1 MAPQRARTTIC
12 FAERGVAQVDHGTVP
27 RLTVFE
33 HVPGA
38 RVFSDLF
45 PDYRLP
51 NGMKAFCYYDAG
63 ACLPF
68 LWHWGLLHIQPAS
81 LEAVLSFSGWYGCTP
96 GGMP

>member
-1 MAPQRARTTIC
+1 MGRCLA
-12 FAERGVAQVDHGTVP
+12 
-27 RLTVFE
+27 LTVFE

-63 ACLPF
+63 QCLLAMPVAM
-68 LWHWGLLHIQPAS
+68 GLAAQTAWKP
-81 LEAVLSFSGWYGCTP
+81 
-96 GGMP
+96 

>member
-1 MAPQRARTTIC
+1 MLLLQGQTLRVVMAPQRARTTIC

-63 ACLPF
+63 QCLLAIPVA
-68 LWHWGLLHIQPAS
+68 LGLAAQTARKP
-81 LEAVLSFSGWYGCTP
+81 
-96 GGMP
+96 